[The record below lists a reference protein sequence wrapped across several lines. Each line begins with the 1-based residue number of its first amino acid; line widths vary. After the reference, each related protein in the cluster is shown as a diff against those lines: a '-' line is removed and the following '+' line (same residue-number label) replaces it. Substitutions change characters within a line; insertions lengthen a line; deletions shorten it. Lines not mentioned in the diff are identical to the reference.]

1 MRYIRTE
8 DRVFD
13 LEDEKYVYKVED
25 NRLLQ
30 CFSDT
35 LEEFGEDTL
44 WTDCGEILK
53 QSDNLVKLI
62 DVFVTES
69 PSLDLRYRFN
79 AYKTLK
85 GAMACANANGR
96 EIEVYGSVWDTYS
109 RLIPVAKV
117 DAEGALYLLP
127 H

>member
-13 LEDEKYVYKVED
+13 LEDEKYAYKVED
-25 NRLLQ
+25 NRLLE

-44 WTDCGEILK
+44 WTDCGEILS
-53 QSDNLVKLI
+53 QSDNLVKLM
-62 DVFVTES
+62 DAFVTES
-69 PSLDLRYRFN
+69 PSLDIKYRFK

-85 GAMACANANGR
+85 GAMKCANVNGR
-96 EIEVYGSVWDTYS
+96 EIEVYGSLWRPDGKLT
-109 RLIPVAKV
+109 PVAKV
-117 DAEGALYLLP
+117 DAEGVLYLLP

>member
-13 LEDEKYVYKVED
+13 LEDEKYAYKVEN
-25 NRLLQ
+25 NRLLE
-30 CFSDT
+30 CYSDT
-35 LEEFGEDTL
+35 LKEFGEDTV
-44 WTDCGEILK
+44 WTDRGEILN
-53 QSDNLVKLI
+53 QSNNLVKLM
-62 DVFVTES
+62 DMFVTDS
-69 PSLDLRYRFN
+69 PRSDIKYRFK

-85 GAMACANANGR
+85 GAMKCANANGR
-96 EIEVYGSVWDTYS
+96 EIIVYGSVWDTYS

-117 DAEGALYLLP
+117 DAEGVLYLLP